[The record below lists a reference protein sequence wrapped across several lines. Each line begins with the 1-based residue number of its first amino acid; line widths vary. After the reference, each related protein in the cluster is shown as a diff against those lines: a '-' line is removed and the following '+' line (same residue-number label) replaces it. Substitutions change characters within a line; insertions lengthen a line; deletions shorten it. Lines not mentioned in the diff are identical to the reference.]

1 MLTQAF
7 YTNKNTIDVAKNL
20 LGKILVTKMEGLVT
34 KARIV
39 ETEAYCGIT
48 DKACHAYNNK
58 RTKRT
63 EIMFANGGVC
73 YIYLCYGMHYLFN
86 VVTNTI
92 NNPHAVL
99 VRAVEPLEGL
109 EIMQKRT
116 GKKENDFTITKGPGN
131 VTKALGITNNQN
143 GYSLL
148 QNTIYIEEDDF
159 VLSPKQ
165 IINTP
170 RIGVHYAKE
179 DALLLYRF
187 FIKNNLFVSGKKIDN
202 FAN

>member
-1 MLTQAF
+1 
-7 YTNKNTIDVAKNL
+7 
-20 LGKILVTKMEGLVT
+20 
-34 KARIV
+34 
-39 ETEAYCGIT
+39 
-48 DKACHAYNNK
+48 
-58 RTKRT
+58 
-63 EIMFANGGVC
+63 
-73 YIYLCYGMHYLFN
+73 
-86 VVTNTI
+86 
-92 NNPHAVL
+92 
-99 VRAVEPLEGL
+99 
-109 EIMQKRT
+109 MQKRT

-159 VLSPKQ
+159 ILSSKQ